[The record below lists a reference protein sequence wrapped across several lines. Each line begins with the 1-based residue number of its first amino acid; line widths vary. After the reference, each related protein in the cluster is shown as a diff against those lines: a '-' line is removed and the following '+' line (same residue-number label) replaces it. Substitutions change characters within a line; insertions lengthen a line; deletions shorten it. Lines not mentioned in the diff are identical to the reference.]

1 MLRRMANEVPRLV
14 RRLGSGKRS
23 SVDAARARLSIMGAR
38 AVENLIAAL
47 DDGNNRTRARVMPL
61 LALIQDPR
69 GREPLI
75 AMLLDRNPR
84 LRAVAARSLARYP
97 APSTVAAL
105 NRLLDRERTGRV
117 RIAAVQAL
125 VELYSAGQEDAVCRV
140 LELLTDPEQPARL
153 RLSGFAL
160 LPMLG
165 SPERRTLLARLK
177 QDPAGEVRSRAEAGT
192 KMRQGGERSATATKR
207 LLADLGSDDYAVWN
221 RAVRQLAAWGS
232 FTVTPLLEAMQHR
245 SHDPEYCTR
254 AGMALKAMG
263 PRRGRVIA
271 EALDNIDEPVPL
283 QALVETIGALGVKSL
298 IYRLTDLLDRIEGR
312 RAEGGATD
320 SMQGVLAKAHLE
332 LARIGSRVAIDSLR
346 QALADA
352 ARPIELE
359 LLTAVEIIGKREEIG
374 VLLAAYARED
384 EFARERIAVVVRSIV
399 KREKIR
405 RTNRIFRTMNSRQRA
420 AFEAVLPRRKPP
432 GRTLQSMSPPR
443 RLRGERRSGMLYSGR
458 LTPLG

>member
-1 MLRRMANEVPRLV
+1 MLRRAANEVPRLV

-23 SVDAARARLSIMGAR
+23 SVDAARARLSILGVR

-47 DDGNNRTRARVMPL
+47 EDGNNRTRARVMPL

-97 APSTVAAL
+97 SPSTVAAL
-105 NRLLDRERTGRV
+105 NRLLDRERAGRV
-117 RIAAVQAL
+117 RVAAVQAL
-125 VELYSAGQEDAVCRV
+125 VELYAAGQEDAVCRV

-165 SPERRTLLARLK
+165 SRERRTLLTRLK
-177 QDPAGEVRSRAEAGT
+177 KDPTDEVRTRAEAGT
-192 KMRQGGERSATATKR
+192 NMRREVEKSTTATKR
-207 LLADLGSDDYAVWN
+207 LLEDLGSDDYAVWN

-232 FTVTPLLEAMQHR
+232 FTVSPLLEEMQR
-245 SHDPEYCTR
+245 RAHDPEYSTR

-263 PRRGRVIA
+263 PRRGRVVA
-271 EALDNIDEPVPL
+271 EALERIDEPVPML
-283 QALVETIGALGVKSL
+283 VLVETIGALGVKSL
-298 IYRLTDLLDRIEGR
+298 IYRLMDLIDRIEAR
-312 RAEGGATD
+312 RAEREGSD

-332 LARIGSRVAIDSLR
+332 LARIGSRVAIESLR
-346 QALADA
+346 QALADT
-352 ARPIELE
+352 ARPVELE

-384 EFARERIAVVVRSIV
+384 EFARERIAVVVRTIV
-399 KREKIR
+399 KRERIR

-420 AFEAVLPRRKPP
+420 AFEAILPRRKSPL
-432 GRTLQSMSPPR
+432 RTRRRPTAPR
-443 RLRGERRSGMLYSGR
+443 
-458 LTPLG
+458 PAP